1 MAKCSSCNAPIT
13 WIKTVRGRSMPIDPT
28 PCEDGNL
35 ILTHAGAMMVSKA
48 RAAEYWAA
56 GTSLFSSH
64 FASCAKSRPKR
75 RKVK

>member
-13 WIKTVRGRSMPIDPT
+13 WVKTVRGRSMPIDHGPR
-28 PCEDGNL
+28 EDGNL
-35 ILTHAGAMMVSKA
+35 IFTHAGVVMVSKEQ
-48 RAAEYWAA
+48 AAEYWAS
-56 GTSLFSSH
+56 GTSLFRSH